1 MERTFGFFGLSF
13 KDPNKGCEALTYT
26 LLDML
31 QRLYPND
38 KLHLKGFVP
47 LDELGE
53 AQKTYPDLDL
63 KGYYLNIRSPKSWY
77 NIYQEVKK
85 CDCIFDA
92 SYGDGFTGIY
102 GTARNFVQALRKQ
115 LPVWAHKPYYLL
127 PQTYGSY
134 KFPFVK
140 WSLGLIKKATLAY
153 ARDETTAK
161 EVGPFVKVTSDM
173 AFRLPYDKNKY
184 RFESKAPR
192 FGISVS
198 SLLWDDDTRER
209 FGLTVD
215 YHKFYLDLIDY
226 LINETDY
233 EVHLIAHVVDADHF
247 DAPENDFRICSLLKE
262 KYSDNERVALG
273 PIFKTAIEAKSY
285 ISNMDIFL
293 GSRMHATIG
302 AISSGVVTIPFSYAY
317 KFETLYSKLDYP
329 YIISAKGM
337 TTDEALIKTKEWIS
351 NPHLLREKGI
361 KAVEKAQK
369 ELTNFEED
377 LKQSLRKEGLMYAL

>member
-1 MERTFGFFGLSF
+1 MERRFGFFGLSF
-13 KDPNKGCEALTYT
+13 KDPNKGCEALTYA

-31 QRLYPND
+31 QRIYSND
-38 KLHLKGFVP
+38 KLHLIGFVP

-53 AQKTYPDLDL
+53 AQKTFPDLDL
-63 KGYYLNIRSPKSWY
+63 KEYHLNIRSPKSWY
-77 NIYQEVKK
+77 NVYQEVKK

-134 KFPFVK
+134 KFPFVN
-140 WSLGLIKKATLAY
+140 WSLGLIKKANLAY
-153 ARDETTAK
+153 ARDEKTAM

-173 AFRLPYDKNKY
+173 AFRLPYNKDMY
-184 RFESKAPR
+184 HFEEDRRR

-209 FGLTVD
+209 FELKVD
-215 YHKFYLDLIDY
+215 YRQFYLNLIDY
-226 LINETDY
+226 LINETDF
-233 EVHLIAHVVDADHF
+233 EVHLIAHVVDADNFNAH
-247 DAPENDFRICSLLKE
+247 ENDYRICSMLKE
-262 KYSDNERVALG
+262 KYPDNDRVVLA

-285 ISNMDIFL
+285 ISNMNIFL

-302 AISSGVVTIPFSYAY
+302 AISSGVMTIPFSYAY
-317 KFETLYSKLDYP
+317 KFETLYSKLNYP
-329 YIISAKGM
+329 YVISAKKI
-337 TTDEALIKTKEWIS
+337 TTDEALKQTKGWIA
-351 NPHLLREKGI
+351 NPRPLYDAGEEAVK
-361 KAVEKAQK
+361 KAWKD
-369 ELTNFEED
+369 LNDFEED
-377 LKQSLRKEGLMYAL
+377 LKQSLRKEGLL

>member
-1 MERTFGFFGLSF
+1 MERSFGLFGLSF

-63 KGYYLNIRSPKSWY
+63 KGYYLNIRSPKSWF

-153 ARDETTAK
+153 ARDEKTAK

-173 AFRLPYDKNKY
+173 AFRLPYNKDMY
-184 RFESKAPR
+184 KFESNLKK
-192 FGISVS
+192 FGLNVS

-215 YHKFYLDLIDY
+215 YRQFYLGLIDY
-226 LINETDY
+226 LINETSY
-233 EVHLIAHVVDADHF
+233 EVHLIAHVVDADNF
-247 DAPENDFRICSLLKE
+247 DAHENDYRICSLLKE
-262 KYSDNERVALG
+262 KYADNNRVVLA

-302 AISSGVVTIPFSYAY
+302 AISSGVTTIPFSYAY

-329 YIISAKGM
+329 YIISAKKRN
-337 TTDEALIKTKEWIS
+337 TEDALKQAEEWIT
-351 NPHLLREKGI
+351 NPEPLNKAGL
-361 KAVEKAQK
+361 KAVEKAQN
-369 ELTNFEED
+369 ELSLFEED
-377 LKQSLRKEGLMYAL
+377 LRESLKKEGLL

>member
-1 MERTFGFFGLSF
+1 MERRFGFFGLSF
-13 KDPNKGCEALTYT
+13 KDPNKGCEALTYA

-31 QRLYPND
+31 QRIYPND
-38 KLHLKGFVP
+38 KLHLIGFVP
-47 LDELGE
+47 LGELGE
-53 AQKTYPDLDL
+53 AQKTFPNLDL
-63 KGYYLNIRSPKSWY
+63 KEYHLNIRSPKSWY
-77 NIYQEVKK
+77 NVYQEVKK

-115 LPVWAHKPYYLL
+115 LPVWANKPYYLL

-140 WSLGLIKKATLAY
+140 WSIGLIRKANLAY
-153 ARDETTAK
+153 ARDEKTAE

-173 AFRLPYDKNKY
+173 AFRLPYHKEMYN
-184 RFESKAPR
+184 FEGSGRR

-215 YHKFYLDLIDY
+215 YHKFYLDLIEY
-226 LINETDY
+226 LINETNF
-233 EVHLIAHVVDADHF
+233 EVHLIAHVVDAENFNAH
-247 DAPENDFRICSLLKE
+247 ENDYRICSLIKE
-262 KYSDNERVALG
+262 KYEDNERIVLA

-285 ISNMDIFL
+285 ISNMEMFL

-302 AISSGVVTIPFSYAY
+302 AISSGAITIPFSYAY
-317 KFETLYSKLDYP
+317 KFETLYSKLNYP
-329 YIISAKGM
+329 FVVSAKKE
-337 TTDEALIKTKEWIS
+337 TTKEALTKTKEWIR
-351 NPHLLREKGI
+351 NPQPLRDAGI
-361 KAVEKAQK
+361 KAVEKALK
-369 ELTNFEED
+369 ELSIFEED
-377 LKQSLRKEGLMYAL
+377 LKMSLKKEGLL